1 MCTTLKRLKIIVH
14 RFAEKKCSLW
24 FPCNFPV
31 SIACPKFKKIVLI
44 LKVIDHYGVDKD
56 IIPNIKIVHHNCGMV
71 ITGDYVIITEE
82 ELTDVNDE
90 KPSEKGKIYELKEI
104 ESYKLYNYDN

>member
-1 MCTTLKRLKIIVH
+1 MVFFIVD
-14 RFAEKKCSLW
+14 FSQKNYYIYIVMINTA
-24 FPCNFPV
+24 
-31 SIACPKFKKIVLI
+31 PKFKKIVLI
-44 LKVIDHYGVDKD
+44 LKVIDHYGMDKD

-82 ELTDVNDE
+82 ELTDVNDGT
-90 KPSEKGKIYELKEI
+90 PSEKGKIYELKEI